1 MRHRL
6 RGIARQQAAAHEN
19 AQQPLAHGLLHPRDG
34 GGIDTGCGMEDHTV
48 GRSGLEH
55 AVDDDAVKTEVGIER
70 GAEAVDE
77 GERAEAGRGTRTSAV
92 RAQALLYRAQEQAQS
107 STLEIGIGS
116 NGAANLDV
124 TARIASMSG
133 TARWRWVGGPFMPP
147 ECNRAPVMPLTSA
160 GNDRHMARWP
170 RASPGSPSA

>member
-1 MRHRL
+1 MSGTVSGHDAHRRIEGKAAAVFLLRHRL

-92 RAQALLYRAQEQAQS
+92 RAQALLYRAQEQPQGG
-107 STLEIGIGS
+107 TLERGLAFQDVAQPLRHREDSLPHGQAWHDVIGEM
-116 NGAANLDV
+116 
-124 TARIASMSG
+124 R
-133 TARWRWVGGPFMPP
+133 RPP
-147 ECNRAPVMPLTSA
+147 PYD
-160 GNDRHMARWP
+160 G
-170 RASPGSPSA
+170 